1 MDIVFHKIFYQK
13 LFIFG
18 LILKLFLL
26 VFFIPEIQNKLFVP
40 FFENFFLNPHISPWS
55 SFAAG
60 QTELNPYPY
69 GLVMFI
75 MQLPFVSLGYLF
87 DDFFLFDFFTRFSI
101 GLSILFFDT
110 LLLLTLIRLSSAKS
124 NKLITFYW
132 LSPVVILICYW
143 HGQIDVIPIFLLF
156 LGLLKITTENLK
168 QSALLIALSI
178 SAKFSMLV
186 VLPFILIFLYKR
198 GYKTRNL
205 IEFLTILLLLSA
217 LFYLPVIYDQGFYQ
231 LVFNNKET
239 DRIFTYFVQVRS
251 NLNIYFLPL
260 IYSIFLY
267 YIYKLKNIN
276 FDLFLGIVGVTF
288 SIFLIFSPAP
298 VGWFF
303 WFVPFLALHL
313 SNGHRNTI
321 ILGQLFSFYFLF
333 YHLFFSTG
341 AIYIFNSVNFIE
353 NIQHFVYQYESL
365 IFTIFVALLIL
376 VITKFFIEEIQNNIF
391 FTIGKKPIVFEIKG
405 TSSKLNSV
413 FLNMFSQLFKDNE
426 IFYIGK
432 SEYDK
437 YSNREIYKVNRI
449 NELNI
454 NEIYPIIRRKRVISI
469 CYQDKFFNNIIN
481 EIQDISFFLDYERN
495 KSTNRNNEDSE
506 SNIEFY
512 LPDDLNQ
519 NNHSSY
525 IKVILNRKYYSEE
538 ISKILVGLCGLHV
551 QWEGIN
557 SFENKIELRI
567 QGQISSE
574 DVKFAIKSAV
584 PYLMEII
591 DINYLFH
598 SGVFGL
604 IELVTLLEIDQA
616 LKKRRFFHFV

>member
-1 MDIVFHKIFYQK
+1 MDLVLQKIFYQK

-18 LILKLFLL
+18 LILKLFFL

-40 FFENFFLNPHISPWS
+40 FFENFFLELPISPWS
-55 SFAAG
+55 SFAAD
-60 QTELNPYPY
+60 QEELNPYPY
-69 GLVMFI
+69 GLVMFV
-75 MQLPFVSLGYLF
+75 MQLPFVYLGHLI

-110 LLLLTLIRLSSAKS
+110 LLLLTLIQLSSAKS
-124 NKLITFYW
+124 NKLLSFYW
-132 LSPVVILICYW
+132 LSPVAILICYW

-156 LGLLKITTENLK
+156 SGLLKITTGKLK

-178 SAKFSMLV
+178 SAKFSMLI

-198 GYKTRNL
+198 GYKARNI
-205 IEFLTILLLLSA
+205 IEFLAILSVLSA
-217 LFYLPVIYDQGFYQ
+217 LFYTPVIFDQGFYQ

-239 DRIFTYFVQVRS
+239 DRIFTYFIQVRS
-251 NLNIYFLPL
+251 NVNIYLLPL

-288 SIFLIFSPAP
+288 SIFLIFAPAP

-313 SNGHRNTI
+313 SSGHRNTI
-321 ILGQLFSFYFLF
+321 IMGQFFSFYFLF
-333 YHLFFSTG
+333 YHVFFSTG
-341 AIYIFNSVNFIE
+341 AISSFTSVNLLE
-353 NIQHFVYQYESL
+353 DIQHFMHQYESL
-365 IFTIFVALLIL
+365 VFTIFVALLIL
-376 VITKFFIEEIQNNIF
+376 IITKFFIEEIQNNIF

-405 TSSKLNSV
+405 ASTKLNCVFLKMFSKL
-413 FLNMFSQLFKDNE
+413 FTDNE

-432 SEYDK
+432 SEHETYRTK
-437 YSNREIYKVNRI
+437 AVYKKVNRI

-454 NEIYPIIRRKRVISI
+454 NEVYPIIRRKRVVSI
-469 CYQDKFFNNIIN
+469 CYQDKVINNILN
-481 EIQDISFFLDYERN
+481 EIQDISFFIDYERSKSLNRDN
-495 KSTNRNNEDSE
+495 K

-551 QWEGIN
+551 QWEDKN
-557 SFENKIELRI
+557 DFDNKIELTI

-598 SGVFGL
+598 SGVLGL